1 MGWIAPELVVPDE
14 PFVGDEREILDGHL
28 DRQRGLLLNTC
39 AGFTGEQ
46 LARRSVPPSSLSLLG
61 LLRHLT
67 DVERNWFRRRFAGQD
82 VPLIYARADD
92 AEAAFDELDARTA
105 EAGYRSLV
113 EEQKAARAAVAS
125 LPLSHIFVSPKW
137 GPMSLRWAYGHMVR
151 EYAGHNGHADLLR
164 EHLIHGEGERDS

>member
-14 PFVGDEREILDGHL
+14 PFVGDERLILDGHL

-61 LLRHLT
+61 LLRHLA
-67 DVERNWFRRRFAGQD
+67 DVERNWFRRRFAGANE
-82 VPLIYARADD
+82 PPIYARTDNVD
-92 AEAAFDELDARTA
+92 AAFDELDGRTA
-105 EAGYRSLV
+105 EADYRALV
-113 EEQKAARAAVAS
+113 EEQQSARAAVAS
-125 LPLSHIFVSPKW
+125 LPLSHVFVSPKW
-137 GPMSLRWAYGHMVR
+137 GPMSLRWVYSHMIR

-164 EHLIHGEGERDS
+164 ECLIDGEREPDS

>member
-39 AGFTGEQ
+39 AGLTAEQ
-46 LARRSVPPSSLSLLG
+46 LVRRSAPPSSLSLLG

-82 VPLIYARADD
+82 VPPIYARADNVD
-92 AEAAFDELDARTA
+92 AAFDELDARTA
-105 EAGYRSLV
+105 EADYRALV
-113 EEQKAARAAVAS
+113 EEQQAARAAIAP

-137 GPMSLRWAYGHMVR
+137 GPMSLRWAYSHMIR
-151 EYAGHNGHADLLR
+151 EYAGHSGHADLLR
-164 EHLIHGEGERDS
+164 EQLIDGEREPDS